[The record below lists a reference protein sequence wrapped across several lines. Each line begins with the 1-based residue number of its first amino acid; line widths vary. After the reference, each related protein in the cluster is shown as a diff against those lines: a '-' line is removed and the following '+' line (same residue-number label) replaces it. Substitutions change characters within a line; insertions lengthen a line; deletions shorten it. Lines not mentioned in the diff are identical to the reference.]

1 MFLLNWL
8 ITSPL
13 RTAIGIISTF
23 VVAVV
28 IFAGVNAI
36 LAFSN
41 GPGQCTP
48 GGGPITVNAANA
60 DSFDQKWDDLD
71 AILDSGSPSSITLN
85 ESEISSRAD
94 RYFTEETALDFRDVR
109 VCIHDGYGE
118 ASGTLDAIL
127 GLEVEI
133 KFKGTMDLTG
143 DAPKTDIDDLE
154 FGKVP
159 GWLVDTADAIL
170 GAEDDIDLALD
181 DIELKHTYTP
191 TLTEGQVQIDG
202 VPKP

>member
-1 MFLLNWL
+1 MFLLSWL
-8 ITSPL
+8 TGSPL
-13 RTAIGIISTF
+13 RTAIGITTTIF
-23 VVAVV
+23 VAVV

-60 DSFDQKWDDLD
+60 EKFDQKWDDLD
-71 AILDSGSPSSITLN
+71 AVLDSGSPSSITLN

-94 RYFTEETALDFRDVR
+94 RYFTEEQDLDFRDVR

-127 GLEVEI
+127 GLQVEI
-133 KFKGTMDLTG
+133 KLKGTMDLTG
-143 DAPKTDIDDLE
+143 DAPKLEIDDLE

-159 GWLVDTADAIL
+159 GWLVDTADAIYS
-170 GAEDDIDLALD
+170 AENDIDEALE

-202 VPKP
+202 VPQP

>member
-1 MFLLNWL
+1 MGFLRFFWS
-8 ITSPL
+8 SPWGI
-13 RTAIGIISTF
+13 AIGITTTIF
-23 VVAVV
+23 VAVV
-28 IFAGVNAI
+28 IFAAVNTV

-41 GPGQCTP
+41 GPGVCKP
-48 GGGPITVNAANA
+48 GGGPIAVNAANA

-71 AILDSGSPSSITLN
+71 ATLDGGSPSSITLN

-94 RYFTEETALDFRDVR
+94 RYFTEEQALDFRDVR

-118 ASGTLDAIL
+118 ATGTLDAIL

-133 KFKGTMDLTG
+133 KLRGTMDLTG
-143 DAPKTDIDDLE
+143 DTPKTEIDDIE

-159 GWLVDTADAIL
+159 GWLVDIADAIF
-170 GAEDDIDLALD
+170 GVEGDIDEALK

-191 TLTEGQVQIDG
+191 TLTEGRAKIDG
-202 VPKP
+202 VP